1 MSTSIFSAAMSADSN
16 GLFGTLDAELE
27 QAVSLFSKQN
37 TARLRLRFFIGIQF
51 AWVNQWVSKADSLIH
66 TSFTVCPHQLTSL
79 GRWGFSFP
87 PLHAA
92 HFSIYMLKMVGSVTI
107 LGPSQHNNSAALSD
121 LELLNYLK

>member
-51 AWVNQWVSKADSLIH
+51 A
-66 TSFTVCPHQLTSL
+66 
-79 GRWGFSFP
+79 
-87 PLHAA
+87 
-92 HFSIYMLKMVGSVTI
+92 
-107 LGPSQHNNSAALSD
+107 
-121 LELLNYLK
+121 